1 MLEVPSKKMSI
12 NYKVI
17 IELVKAEGYQLLFL
31 PQYSPDLND
40 IKHDFSALKRYRM
53 YSPINKYLDK
63 IFVIVAQNSVS
74 FLFKITITL
83 YSLTLYYSCT
93 SLIFNPYFFLI
104 TVPSKIK
111 FPTAYRTNYSLTFCH
126 TSSEFKDFIIK

>member
-31 PQYSPDLND
+31 PQYSPDSND
-40 IKHDFSALKRYRM
+40 IKHDFSALQRYRM

-63 IFVIVAQNSVS
+63 IFVIVVQ
-74 FLFKITITL
+74 
-83 YSLTLYYSCT
+83 C
-93 SLIFNPYFFLI
+93 LILI
-104 TVPSKIK
+104 
-111 FPTAYRTNYSLTFCH
+111 
-126 TSSEFKDFIIK
+126 